1 MSRSTANLYVGA
13 NHQLTFGKHKGKLL
27 GDLIMED
34 YRYIL
39 YLHNKKIL
47 KIEHWI
53 VDIPYDPRPQQKELH
68 EKLKEFRFSG
78 GVTTI
83 AQPSFWTGSTAIWK
97 PRINLK

>member
-27 GDLIMED
+27 GDLIDED
-34 YRYIL
+34 YSYIL

-53 VDIPYDPRPQQKELH
+53 VDKCWRLKQKYIAN
-68 EKLKEFRFSG
+68 
-78 GVTTI
+78 TTPD
-83 AQPSFWTGSTAIWK
+83 ACIWDTF
-97 PRINLK
+97 